1 MKNFWVNLYL
11 FWGMVQD
18 LREKKISLLYLKTGA
33 GVALMF
39 LLWGIGNQGI
49 KIMDILVSC
58 LPGILFLSLA
68 KLTKE
73 KIGEGDG
80 LLFLIIGC
88 CLDSK
93 ESWML
98 WQLSLLLSFL
108 FSFLMLIM
116 KKYKGESQIAFIPF
130 VWFAHVFLWS
140 MKYVTQK

>member
-1 MKNFWVNLYL
+1 
-11 FWGMVQD
+11 MVQD
-18 LREKKISLLYLKTGA
+18 LREKKISLLYLKIGA

-88 CLDSK
+88 CL
-93 ESWML
+93 E
-98 WQLSLLLSFL
+98 
-108 FSFLMLIM
+108 
-116 KKYKGESQIAFIPF
+116 
-130 VWFAHVFLWS
+130 
-140 MKYVTQK
+140 